1 MYACDITST
10 DKQNVCF
17 ASLSI
22 QSFLAQK
29 LSLVW
34 WDKLCSLYTV
44 VQVLRLRKTK
54 LHI

>member
-22 QSFLAQK
+22 QYFFSAKIVF
-29 LSLVW
+29 SLVGQT
-34 WDKLCSLYTV
+34 LQFVYS
-44 VQVLRLRKTK
+44 RASFEAA
-54 LHI
+54 